1 MLIIKLLFL
10 LSVLLPQSD
19 GWQRIETDQGISFLF
34 PNRAQHLKK
43 ETNGV
48 ISDIY
53 QTKDLACVLG
63 VVCSDFSN
71 QQIELNRENTLALY
85 EQLKNGSVDM
95 ETAIL
100 KNERTVP
107 YENMLIKEI
116 EYSIIK
122 DKYEMTYFKRFIF
135 RDNIVYQITIGG
147 RTRLLD
153 ILQKEREIFFNS
165 VYFPFPENQ
174 DTDHSNR

>member
-1 MLIIKLLFL
+1 MLILKLLFL
-10 LSVLLPQSD
+10 WSALFPQSG
-19 GWQRIETDQGISFLF
+19 GWQRIETGQRISFLF
-34 PNRAQHLKK
+34 PNGAQHLKK
-43 ETNGV
+43 ETNG
-48 ISDIY
+48 ILSDIY

-71 QQIELNRENTLALY
+71 QKIGLNRENTLALY

-122 DKYEMTYFKRFIF
+122 DNYEMTYFKRFIF
-135 RDNIVYQITIGG
+135 RENMVYQITIGA

-153 ILQKEREIFFNS
+153 ILQKERDIFFNS
-165 VYFPFPENQ
+165 VYFPEDKEQ
-174 DTDHSNR
+174 

>member
-1 MLIIKLLFL
+1 MLILKLLFL
-10 LSVLLPQSD
+10 WSALFPQSG
-19 GWQRIETDQGISFLF
+19 GWQRIETGQGISFLF
-34 PNRAQHLKK
+34 PNGAQHLKK
-43 ETNGV
+43 ETNG
-48 ISDIY
+48 ILSDIY

-71 QQIELNRENTLALY
+71 QKIELNRENTLALY

-122 DKYEMTYFKRFIF
+122 DNYEMTYFKRFIF
-135 RDNIVYQITIGG
+135 RENMVYQITIGA

-153 ILQKEREIFFNS
+153 ILQKERDIFFNS
-165 VYFPFPENQ
+165 VYFPEDKEQ
-174 DTDHSNR
+174 

>member
-1 MLIIKLLFL
+1 MLILKLLFL
-10 LSVLLPQSD
+10 WSALFPQSG
-19 GWQRIETDQGISFLF
+19 GWQRIETGQGISFLF
-34 PNRAQHLKK
+34 PNGAQHLKK
-43 ETNGV
+43 ETNG
-48 ISDIY
+48 ILSDIY

-71 QQIELNRENTLALY
+71 QKIGLNRENTLALY

-122 DKYEMTYFKRFIF
+122 DNYEMTYFKRFIF
-135 RDNIVYQITIGG
+135 RENMVYQITIGA

-153 ILQKEREIFFNS
+153 ILQKERDIFFNS
-165 VYFPFPENQ
+165 VYFPEDKEQ
-174 DTDHSNR
+174 